1 LLAAVALRNLA
12 RDLASALDSMDLHS
26 PVPWGRPDLLKQQA
40 DAAEKLFQGYAKA
53 TLNSD
58 EAVQAARAFL
68 GGRQLDDWQRDAIA
82 PVLAKPLPDLS
93 GAKALG
99 HKSFPALLDTYE
111 AEARRGDLWRL
122 TWHGLLHSYFDFN
135 PVSATDSD
143 KEGWKLLQQF
153 LQRTW
158 PLIDEQNRQQVIP
171 HWIEALRREPDVLTE
186 FPVRKYADAYLRGS
200 TEEAQRLADDVGIP
214 LSSWFWHALVVAAV
228 RKACAG
234 SDAEFLELIPTLIE
248 LIEGR
253 PAFRDEALEFIL
265 IRHHACR
272 DAAPHERLRD
282 YVCRADVWKNPKLRA
297 AGMATAWNRV
307 PEPVWQMVLSWVNER
322 NLKDFFDILAARNN
336 ADEGRL
342 AFWSRYLKQI
352 TWTRLV
358 FGAAT
363 MTLQR
368 TNAEIRNLIAREE
381 GAYARLTEKPEVDAF
396 MMRIGQY
403 LIVEFS
409 KKPNACYVY
418 QADTLPFDLYS
429 RSYEGGTGDLG
440 AGFRSDT
447 ERALRI
453 LHLKGWA
460 ERAAV
465 DLGRLGIRPDA
476 QPPGGRPAGGSQ
488 QVRSRWP
495 VLPEISEVRRAGSDL
510 GRLQSLVSRFRR
522 AYIEDQRHAGLVGRL
537 WVHDPLQRPEL
548 ETELKAMGFSWSGQ
562 RQAWFYSDR

>member
-1 LLAAVALRNLA
+1 
-12 RDLASALDSMDLHS
+12 MDLHS
-26 PVPWGRPDLLKQQA
+26 SVPWGRPDLLKQQA

-53 TLNSD
+53 TPNSD
-58 EAVQAARAFL
+58 KAVQAARAFL

-82 PVLAKPLPDLS
+82 PVLAKPLPELS

-135 PVSATDSD
+135 PVAATDAD
-143 KEGWKLLQQF
+143 KEGWKLLRQF

-171 HWIEALRREPDVLTE
+171 HWIAALRREPEVLTE
-186 FPVRKYADAYLRGS
+186 SPVRKYADAYLRGS

-234 SDAEFLELIPTLIE
+234 SDAEFRELIPTLIE

-253 PAFRDEALEFIL
+253 PAFRDKALELIL

-272 DAAPHERLRD
+272 DAVPHERLRD

-297 AGMATAWNRV
+297 AGFATAWTRV

-358 FGAAT
+358 FGVAT
-363 MTLQR
+363 MTLQQ

-418 QADTLPFDLYS
+418 RADTLPFDLYT

-447 ERALRI
+447 ECALRI
-453 LHLKGWA
+453 VHREGWA

-465 DLGRLGIRPDA
+465 DLGRLGIRPDLPVAGRQQA
-476 QPPGGRPAGGSQ
+476 QPRGT
-488 QVRSRWP
+488 VP
-495 VLPEISEVRRAGSDL
+495 VDTAAVRRSGPDL
-510 GRLQSLVSRFRR
+510 GRLQGLVSRFRR
-522 AYIEDQRHAGLVGRL
+522 AYIDDQRGEGLSGRL
-537 WVHDPLQRPEL
+537 WVYDPLQRPEL
-548 ETELKAMGFSWSGQ
+548 ETELKSMGFVWSGQ
-562 RQAWFYSDR
+562 RQAWFYSER